1 MKSLRT
7 TTLILAALAVVL
19 LPGCTAGNHSADTVA
34 PVFFTADITEG
45 PADVDI
51 SLPIDVTIPTMTWK
65 SQAKAPGA
73 QLGPQAD
80 AVFSEWVVTATR
92 SDGGTAASPQWRNFY
107 NVVVPAGGTANLKN
121 YRIFPA
127 EYFKLAPLNQLL
139 PENGGM
145 DTETGK
151 RNIRQRLR
159 IEAFGKTIAG
169 DKVQIAFDVD
179 LNFFYLVP

>member
-19 LPGCTAGNHSADTVA
+19 LPGCTAGNHSADTEA
-34 PVFFTADITEG
+34 PVYFTADITEG

-51 SLPIDVTIPTMTWK
+51 SLPVDVTISQMTWK
-65 SQAKAPGA
+65 SQAKSPTA
-73 QLGPQAD
+73 QLGSQAD
-80 AVFSEWVVTATR
+80 AVFSEWVVTAIR
-92 SDGGTAASPQWRNFY
+92 SDGGTVASPQWRNFE
-107 NVVVPAGGTANLKN
+107 NVVVPAGGTASLKN

-151 RNIRQRLR
+151 HNIRQRLH

-169 DKVQIAFDVD
+169 DKVQIAFDLN